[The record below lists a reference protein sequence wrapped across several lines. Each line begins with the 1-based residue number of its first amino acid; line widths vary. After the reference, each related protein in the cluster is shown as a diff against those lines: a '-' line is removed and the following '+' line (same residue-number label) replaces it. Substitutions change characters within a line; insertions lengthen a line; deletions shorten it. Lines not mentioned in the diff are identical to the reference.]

1 MQQQKLLP
9 GMVDDSVEFFTSDDG
24 KIKYIHQGHVN
35 CISQLP
41 CWLSKTLNE
50 YIDNHPEV
58 KMHLERMHPDSE
70 IKQLHQF
77 ISCRFGGLDYSGDII
92 DGKIQETEYSHCP
105 LRGNCK
111 SEGVL
116 CKMPVVNGHTLTSTE
131 IKIIQLSTTDKTNE
145 VIADELGLALG
156 TFHKYKQSI
165 YDRCAVLTK
174 QCLTKLAYSLNLI

>member
-1 MQQQKLLP
+1 MQTKILP
-9 GMVDDSVEFFTSDDG
+9 GMIDDSVEFFTTEEG

-41 CWLSKTLNE
+41 YWLSKTLKE
-50 YIDNHPEV
+50 YVENNPDV
-58 KMHLERMHPDSE
+58 KEHLIMMHPDSE

-77 ISCRFGGLDYSGDII
+77 INCRFGGLDYRGDII
-92 DGKIQETEYSHCP
+92 DGKIQEHEYAFCP
-105 LRGNCK
+105 LRGNCQ

-116 CKMPVVNGHTLTSTE
+116 CKMPVVNGHTLSSTE
-131 IKIIQLSTTDKTNE
+131 VKIIQLSTTDKTND
-145 VIADELGLALG
+145 VIAEELGLPLG

-165 YDRCAVLTK
+165 YDKCAVLTK